1 MATAARS
8 EHTNPGRWR
17 RGGASDARGE
27 EPAQEGH
34 PQGQAARRA
43 AHGAQSGNVPGGA
56 HQRRERME
64 RPGRPRGEEGA
75 RVSGPGEARCGED
88 GSGRLR
94 GSGRSVRQGLR
105 AGPQSDVQGPAHAGA
120 DQVPRQADRR
130 AADRGG
136 GRGGGGELL
145 VVRPAPGGPRPR
157 GREGDP
163 RRGVRLQRGP
173 SRGRRAQA
181 PRRRRVGE
189 GRGRVRQGAGDGPP
203 PRGRAARQG
212 HRAQAEGRQ
221 GGRSRVLP
229 EGGRR
234 RPAQR
239 RRARSAPPSRQSLAA
254 SRQGGARGRTTG
266 YQGGFAAVFPM
277 AGSAQTG
284 YNNGSFPEENEWL
297 KQPVPSSSPSPSK
310 TRCAKRISTTRCP
323 SSSGAPCPTCAT
335 GSSPSIAGSSTRC
348 STRGCCTTSAT
359 ARPPEPWAKC

>member
-1 MATAARS
+1 MATAARP
-8 EHTNPGRWR
+8 EHTSPCSK

-34 PQGQAARRA
+34 PQGQAASRA
-43 AHGAQSGNVPGGA
+43 AQGVQSGRDAGGTDE
-56 HQRRERME
+56 RRQRME
-64 RPGRPRGEEGA
+64 RPGRPRREEGA
-75 RVSGPGEARCGED
+75 RARGPGEARRGEN
-88 GSGRLR
+88 GGRRLR
-94 GSGRSVRQGLR
+94 GAGRSVCQGLR
-105 AGPQSDVQGPAHAGA
+105 AGPESHVQGPAHAGA

-130 AADRGG
+130 DADRGRG
-136 GRGGGGELL
+136 GGGGGELL
-145 VVRPAPGGPRPR
+145 VVRPAPGGARPR

-163 RRGVRLQRGP
+163 GRGVRLQRRP

-189 GRGRVRQGAGDGPP
+189 GGRRVRQGPGDGPP

-221 GGRSRVLP
+221 GGRSRVVP

-234 RPAQR
+234 RPTQR
-239 RRARSAPPSRQSLAA
+239 RGPRSAPPSRQPLAVF
-254 SRQGGARGRTTG
+254 RQARAGGRTTG
-266 YQGGFAAVFPM
+266 HQGGFATVFPM

-284 YNNGSFPEENEWL
+284 YNSGSFPEENEWL